1 MPKGI
6 ESAQI
11 VPVLLSLI
19 LNDYIYDAFGYEEE
33 DFMKN
38 LNGMVLFTN
47 PELAEA
53 FGRMEQEILKLMQS
67 LGLIPEDISNM
78 MMGPQGEDMA
88 KMMAEMQGMSLNP
101 NQGENPFD
109 ILQAQQM
116 AQFQQMMM
124 GQQPPSQNK
133 KDEK

>member
-1 MPKGI
+1 
-6 ESAQI
+6 
-11 VPVLLSLI
+11 
-19 LNDYIYDAFGYEEE
+19 
-33 DFMKN
+33 
-38 LNGMVLFTN
+38 MVLFTN

-88 KMMAEMQGMSLNP
+88 KMMAEMQGMGLNP

-124 GQQPPSQNK
+124 GQQLPNQK